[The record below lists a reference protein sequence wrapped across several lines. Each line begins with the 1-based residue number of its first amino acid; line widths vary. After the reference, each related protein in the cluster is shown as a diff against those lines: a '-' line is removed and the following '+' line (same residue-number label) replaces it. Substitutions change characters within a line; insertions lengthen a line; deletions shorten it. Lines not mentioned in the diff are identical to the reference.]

1 MGVSATKTQQSS
13 AASESDRPLSAFN
26 STVPGQFNKTWQQAQ
41 NRTTADLR
49 RAKIKSTELILF
61 TTQLSVML
69 DSGVVLS
76 DALDAIAESTSVRNS
91 ATFKCIIMDV
101 SQTVKSGENLSRA
114 LASYPRIFSTM
125 FISMVKASEASGKMA
140 EMLSVLSGYLNFESE
155 TRKRIKGALTYPFIM
170 ALMAVAATGTL
181 MFFVL
186 PRFMGIYEARGAALP
201 KLTQVLVRFS
211 RLLGNFEFMTGAVTV
226 VILAGA
232 GLYWWVRSVSGRR
245 VIDYIKIH
253 TPVIGTMFIDTVVTR
268 SMRIM
273 ATMVN
278 TGVSLLESIRVIQGS
293 CQNYFFQRLWIDV
306 DERIQDGYQ
315 LSESI
320 LISSDRELIAPGIIQ
335 MLRAGEKSGK
345 LGEVCDKVS
354 VFYEKKL
361 ENSIR
366 SVMALIEPIM
376 IVVMGSI
383 IGTIAIA
390 LLLPVFRISSV
401 IAHEI
406 PLQIQNGRSVKGIDI
421 LDFDDVLSDLNDITF
436 AYGDQIWP
444 KWRMSREHTRQRI
457 ALVGP
462 RMNLKNG
469 SLLRRVVPVEPVDHS
484 HI

>member
-1 MGVSATKTQQSS
+1 M
-13 AASESDRPLSAFN
+13 SESDRSPSDFN
-26 STVPGQFNKTWQQAQ
+26 PAVAGQFSKTWPQAQ
-41 NRTTADLR
+41 NRAGAELR
-49 RAKIKSTELILF
+49 RAKVKSTELILF

-91 ATFKCIIMDV
+91 ATFKWIIMDV
-101 SQTVKSGENLSRA
+101 SETVKSGENLSRA

-201 KLTQVLVRFS
+201 RLTQMLVRFS
-211 RLLGNFEFMTGAVTV
+211 KLLGNFEFMTGAVTV
-226 VILAGA
+226 AILAGA
-232 GLYWWVRSVSGRR
+232 GLYWWARSVSGRR

-278 TGVSLLESIRVIQGS
+278 TGVSLLDSIRVIQGS

-320 LISSDRELIAPGIIQ
+320 LISPDRELIAPGIIQ

-376 IVVMGSI
+376 IAVMGSI

-401 IAHEI
+401 IAH
-406 PLQIQNGRSVKGIDI
+406 
-421 LDFDDVLSDLNDITF
+421 
-436 AYGDQIWP
+436 
-444 KWRMSREHTRQRI
+444 
-457 ALVGP
+457 
-462 RMNLKNG
+462 
-469 SLLRRVVPVEPVDHS
+469 
-484 HI
+484 